1 MFEVSLT
8 RLFSIYLWYHFAFMV
23 ISIAML
29 GTGTAG
35 TFLAM
40 SRNTSGRVPSG
51 SSIDMYAA
59 LAGISII
66 GSYIIANYI
75 PFDPVKFSWEP
86 GQFLY
91 LAAYCLVLSVP
102 FFFAGILFAT
112 AFQAHSEK
120 SKYIYGSDLLG
131 AGAGSLSVLL
141 LLDIAAPEYAVLSA
155 SSLCLIGALIAG
167 RKHVKVL
174 SLVIIAVNLSI
185 LFINPPFINMK
196 ISPYKKLPLFLKY
209 PGAEHLNTWYS
220 SHSRIDTFKSPAVRF
235 APGLSLKYLDPL
247 PEQTGVAIDGD
258 RIDVIT
264 GAGDRSK
271 LRFIEFLPS
280 SAAYQLDQKDR
291 VLVLDPKGGLHVL
304 MAGYYG
310 SGEIHKVESNPMI
323 ARLIRGVFREFSGGI
338 FDNNTHT
345 GYGRNRLSGL
355 RAADHETGRY
365 DLIDIPMT
373 GASVTGISGISED
386 YRYTVEAFKEYLGA
400 LKDDG
405 IMSISLYLVTPPRT
419 ELRVLSTI
427 ITAFEQT
434 GVKDI
439 SGRIAS
445 IRSWGSMTIL
455 VKNSPFT
462 GPEIDSIKNFAGSR
476 NFDLV
481 YYHGIKTEE
490 TGRYIKTPADE
501 YTTGFKNLINPETRS
516 PFINNYLFDIKPVN
530 DENPFFH
537 YYLRIEN
544 IKAIYE
550 KAGRKWLYFL
560 EEGYLLLFI
569 FLIVLILN
577 CILILLPVTFSA
589 YLKKENQPFKRMEQ
603 FKQLKRF
610 KQFYIFSY
618 FAMLGLGFMFVEVP
632 LIQKSILLFEN
643 PSHAFAIVLT
653 AILISSGTGSVA
665 SSRFQGLS
673 TPWSLILLSLLIF
686 ICSLIHPLF
695 INFLSSYGPAAKI
708 LLMAVFLMPLGFLMG
723 VPFPMGMKL
732 LGETN
737 NELIPWAWA
746 INSCLSVLAPVVTIM
761 LALVT
766 GFQSIMWLAAVCY
779 FTAFVSLKKMI
790 EIS

>member
-280 SAAYQLDQKDR
+280 SAAYQLDKKDR

-550 KAGRKWLYFL
+550 KVGRKWLYFL

>member
-29 GTGTAG
+29 GTGSAG
-35 TFLAM
+35 TLLAM
-40 SRNTSGRVPSG
+40 SKNTSGKASSG
-51 SSIDMYAA
+51 SNIDIYAS

-66 GSYIIANYI
+66 ASYIISNYI

-86 GQFLY
+86 WQFLY
-91 LAAYCLVLSVP
+91 LAAYCFILSVP

-112 AFQAHSEK
+112 AFQLHSEK

-131 AGAGSLSVLL
+131 AGTGSLSVLL
-141 LLDIAAPEYAVLSA
+141 LLNIAAPEYAVLSA

-167 RKHVKVL
+167 RKHVKFL
-174 SLVIIAVNLSI
+174 SLIFIVINLSI
-185 LFINPPFINMK
+185 FFINPPFINMK

-209 PGAEHLNTWYS
+209 PGAEHLNTRYS

-247 PEQTGVAIDGD
+247 PEQTGFAIDGD

-264 GAGDRSK
+264 GVREKSK
-271 LRFIEFLPS
+271 LKFIEFLPS
-280 SAAYQLDQKDR
+280 SAAYQLDKKDK

-304 MAGYYG
+304 MARYYD
-310 SGEIHKVESNPMI
+310 SGEIHKIESNPMI
-323 ARLIRGVFREFSGGI
+323 VRLIRGGFREFSGGI
-338 FDNNTHT
+338 FDNNTHI

-355 RAADHETGRY
+355 RPTDPGAGQY
-365 DLIDIPMT
+365 DLIDLPMT

-400 LKDDG
+400 LKRDG
-405 IMSISLYLVTPPRT
+405 IMSISLYLATPPRT
-419 ELRVLSTI
+419 ELRILATV
-427 ITAFEQT
+427 ITAFEQSNI
-434 GVKDI
+434 KDI
-439 SGRIAS
+439 SSRIAA

-455 VKNSPFT
+455 VKKSPFT
-462 GPEIDSIKNFAGSR
+462 GPEIDRIKNFAGSR

-481 YYHGIKTEE
+481 YYHGIKPEE
-490 TGRYIKTPADE
+490 TGRYIKTPSAE
-501 YTTGFKNLINPETRS
+501 YSIGFINLINPKTRLS
-516 PFINNYLFDIKPVN
+516 FINNYLFDIKPVN

-537 YYLRIEN
+537 YYLKIEN
-544 IKAIYE
+544 IKAVYE
-550 KAGRKWLYFL
+550 KVGHKWLYFI
-560 EEGYLLLFI
+560 EEGYLLPLI
-569 FLIVLILN
+569 FLIVLILSS
-577 CILILLPVTFSA
+577 ILILLPVTFSA
-589 YLKKENQPFKRMEQ
+589 YLKRQKKTFERLERLERFKR
-603 FKQLKRF
+603 
-610 KQFYIFSY
+610 FYIFLY

-653 AILISSGTGSVA
+653 AILISSGTGSVV
-665 SSRFQGLS
+665 SSRFPGLS
-673 TPWSLILLSLLIF
+673 TPGSLLLLSLLIF
-686 ICSLIHPLF
+686 ICSLIYPLF
-695 INFLSSYGPAAKI
+695 LNFLSSHSQGEKI
-708 LLMAVFLMPLGFLMG
+708 LFMTLFLMPPGFFMG
-723 VPFPMGMKL
+723 VPFPLGMKL
-732 LGETN
+732 LGEKN

-746 INSCLSVLAPVVTIM
+746 INSCLSVIAPVVTIM

-766 GFQSIMWLAAVCY
+766 GFQSVMWLAAVTY
-779 FTAFVSLKKMI
+779 FIAFVSLKKLI

>member
-1 MFEVSLT
+1 
-8 RLFSIYLWYHFAFMV
+8 
-23 ISIAML
+23 ML

-174 SLVIIAVNLSI
+174 SLIIIAINLSI

-280 SAAYQLDQKDR
+280 SAAYQLDKKDR

-550 KAGRKWLYFL
+550 KVGRKWLYFL